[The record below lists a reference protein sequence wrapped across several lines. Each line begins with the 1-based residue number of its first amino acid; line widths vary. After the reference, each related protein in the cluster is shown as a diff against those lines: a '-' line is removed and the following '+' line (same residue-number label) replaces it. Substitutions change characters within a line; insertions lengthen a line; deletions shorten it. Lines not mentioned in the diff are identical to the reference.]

1 MLRCPVLAPPRG
13 RRSFIPAGFTLLEM
27 LVVLVIIGLLA
38 GLVAPRLFSRLDASK
53 VQAAEA
59 QVKMLRTAVMSLQL
73 DLGRVPSGE
82 EGLALLSTPPGD
94 AREAALWRGP
104 YLDGKL
110 PLDPWGHAYQYAV
123 PGADSQPFAL
133 YSFGA
138 DGRAGGTGDAAD
150 IGFLPPR

>member
-1 MLRCPVLAPPRG
+1 MSRS
-13 RRSFIPAGFTLLEM
+13 RRPSPGFTLLEM

-59 QVKMLRTAVMSLQL
+59 QVKMLRSAVMTLQL
-73 DLGRVPSGE
+73 DLGRIPTAQ
-82 EGLALLSTPPGD
+82 EGLGLLSQPPAN

-104 YLDGKL
+104 YLDDKL
-110 PLDPWGHAYQYAV
+110 PADPWGNPYQYAV

-138 DGRAGGTGDAAD
+138 DGRPGGSGDAAD

>member
-1 MLRCPVLAPPRG
+1 
-13 RRSFIPAGFTLLEM
+13 M

-73 DLGRVPSGE
+73 DIGRVPSGRR
-82 EGLALLSTPPGD
+82 GDWPCFRRRLAD

>member
-1 MLRCPVLAPPRG
+1 MIRAGSAYRVPR
-13 RRSFIPAGFTLLEM
+13 RARDSLGFTLLEM

-53 VQAAEA
+53 VQAADA
-59 QVKMLRTAVMSLQL
+59 QVKMLRTAIMTLQL
-73 DLGRVPSGE
+73 DIGRFPTGDE
-82 EGLALLSTPPGD
+82 QLTLLSSPPAD

-110 PLDPWGHAYQYAV
+110 PVDPWGHPYQYSV

-133 YSFGA
+133 YSLGA
-138 DGRAGGTGDAAD
+138 DGKTGGSGDAAD

>member
-1 MLRCPVLAPPRG
+1 MPTKDPLGRARTP
-13 RRSFIPAGFTLLEM
+13 RRSSGFTLLEM

-53 VQAAEA
+53 VQATEA
-59 QVKMLRTAVMSLQL
+59 QVKMLRSAVMTLQL
-73 DLGRVPSGE
+73 DIGRIPTADE
-82 EGLALLSTPPGD
+82 ALALLSTPPAD

-138 DGRAGGTGDAAD
+138 DGRTGGSGDAAD
-150 IGFLPPR
+150 IGVLPPR